1 MVNLT
6 TRDQLQMD
14 KNQIAIKIP
23 RHKKPM
29 PLKGLIPLQELKICC
44 IYQEQKKKTI
54 EGKIIKGA

>member
-1 MVNLT
+1 MANLT

-14 KNQIAIKIP
+14 KNQTAIRIP

-44 IYQEQKKKTI
+44 IYQEQKKNN
-54 EGKIIKGA
+54 